1 MRNISKL
8 MRVRI
13 EDDILFVTNEDLPA
27 YKKGGSMVR
36 NSYFWALKSI
46 TCFNSRNKD
55 WEYDREVWIALER
68 MLLAFAESGY
78 LSDRETN
85 LEFLTDTPIPSE
97 LRSVSSYF

>member
-1 MRNISKL
+1 
-8 MRVRI
+8 MRVKI
-13 EDDILFVTNEDLPA
+13 EDDILSIALEDLPA
-27 YKKGGSMVR
+27 YKKGGSVVR

-55 WEYDREVWIALER
+55 WEYDRQVWIALAR

-85 LEFLTDTPIPSE
+85 LEFSTDTPIPPE
-97 LRSVSSYF
+97 LRSVSSYL